1 MSKTRK
7 IIVALCA
14 VMAVLLTAAAW
25 LSGLFPFVHADG
37 AEKGPDGSA
46 ANLQL
51 LDVGMCTDSG
61 SEEKV
66 SFTINRNLGGDPFPV
81 VSPAADK
88 VVYTQAAGGTRT
100 LSGVY
105 YKLDLGKA
113 EKGVVAT
120 LVFSFAEDTVADGKV
135 VYGEG
140 DTLTIK
146 SGFSF
151 SNWNGSDLGIQYVSD
166 VTVTYLNGEWTG
178 VFPDLQLT
186 GLSASVGT
194 IVVSNVTI
202 IDFNLTNP
210 TGLDAFVDQDT
221 GWYTSGWG
229 DQAKYVYQDVSPYV
243 TYFISEDTPAYSRI
257 LYGAGKFGVE
267 RKSAAAPKAGEYI
280 LLKKG
285 FVLYDVLSY
294 TYEEG
299 IGKLALGAN
308 HYRPVLVLHRDIAFV
323 FDGTSWVESVPA
335 DSAEFTNSAE
345 EKASLAVNTVLPL
358 TWKISEGATEPMP
371 TFTSSNPDV
380 ATVSAAGE
388 VLGKSEGSVTITAK
402 FLGVSASV
410 DLTVGAEPAKES
422 LSVRVTNGSTR
433 ETSDGGTAQYIVAY
447 RGETLSAARAAEC
460 LTAKYHYANGLSGEE
475 FDVTEDMIGFGSF
488 SSAEAGE
495 TSVTVTSGG
504 LSADAP
510 VWVYNVI
517 TVDPLAPERIVTWGP
532 AMDLYFVDTISDNTG
547 SVVSVDLRDKTTYG
561 VPRDMVKMRTAN
573 TDSNQKSYTIHSIGQ
588 VNHQQQL
595 LFFEGFDGTDV
606 AGSLSVGVVLEFQE
620 SYRFYQW
627 IDDYWVAAYK
637 FAGEVRYVWTGSAW
651 TNYVADAEDFTV
663 EQTEYAD
670 MPVGVR
676 LPLNISCIPQGTYAN
691 VSYSSSDETVAEV
704 SAQGILVAKAAGTAT
719 ITVTM
724 GTVNKEIKV
733 TVVEAGAQGIA
744 LANNRTF
751 YVAENG
757 AFDVTKVRVKKD
769 LGNGYYGE
777 EIALTAETASFSL
790 DTSIAGKTQLE
801 ITIDDEANGLHG
813 TVTVQIDV
821 QESKEIYPDNILCA
835 DDNTFFGDAIAIYFQ
850 KTFPNTANVVPDKLT
865 AEEKASIVDNIEF
878 LRDGTPVTIKN
889 PNYLTFILS
898 FVPEVSGENI
908 HTYQRGDTILLKKG
922 LAFYVW
928 FGDIDNNNVP
938 VGEGDYVKVGEL
950 KYDVT
955 FTYNSNGKFFME
967 IAPVSG
973 VAKQETVEVGLN
985 AQYASNVAIVPEY
998 ATSGEWFFSS
1008 ADESIAVVNANGLI
1022 TGKSIGQ
1029 TTVTAILKKSD
1040 GTEISTVTF
1049 TVKVLDVV
1057 QSLKITSESPVR
1069 LDVGAELIVSD
1080 LVEKFGI
1087 KGVKLMASGEEG
1099 GLVDLSNARVTGYDP
1114 DLTGEQT
1121 LTFRV
1126 TVDGKSVTG
1135 TLTISVG
1142 TESTG
1147 GCGSCAASVSSAWAL
1162 LAFAAVFVIG
1172 RRKSV

>member
-7 IIVALCA
+7 SIVALCA

-46 ANLQL
+46 AYLQL

-66 SFTINRNLGGDPFPV
+66 SFTINRNLGGNPFSV

-105 YKLDLGKA
+105 YKLDPGKA

-151 SNWNGSDLGIQYVSD
+151 ANWNGGDLGIQYVSD

-178 VFPDLQLT
+178 VFPDSQLT
-186 GLSASVGT
+186 GLSVSIGS
-194 IVVSNVTI
+194 IIVSNCTV

-210 TGLDAFVDQDT
+210 TGENAVLDRES
-221 GWYTSGWG
+221 GWY
-229 DQAKYVYQDVSPYV
+229 DPYPDIKYFFQDISPYV
-243 TYFISEDTPAYSRI
+243 IYGTSEGSFSYNRVVF
-257 LYGAGKFGVE
+257 GAGKFGVWRNDGTDFAE
-267 RKSAAAPKAGEYI
+267 PQAGEYI

-285 FVLYDVLSY
+285 FVLYSVS
-294 TYEEG
+294 EVNG
-299 IGKLALGAN
+299 MVGMALTN
-308 HYRPVLVLHRDIAFV
+308 NLYRPVLVLHHDIAFV
-323 FDGTSWVESVPA
+323 YDGNGWKETVPA
-335 DSAEFTNSAE
+335 TSAEFTNTAE
-345 EKASLAVNTVLPL
+345 ETAKLGVNTVLPL

-371 TFTSSNPDV
+371 TFTSSNPEI
-380 ATVSAAGE
+380 ATVSENGV
-388 VLGKSEGSVTITAK
+388 VLGKATGEVTISAK
-402 FLGVSASV
+402 FMGVTATI
-410 DLTVGAEPAKES
+410 DLTVGAEPAKSS
-422 LSVRVTNGSTR
+422 LDVTVTNGSTR
-433 ETSDGGTAQYIVAY
+433 ETSVGGTAQYIVAY

-460 LTAKYHYANGLSGEE
+460 LTAKYLYANGLSGEK
-475 FDVTEDMIGFGSF
+475 FAVTEDMIGFEHF
-488 SSAEAGE
+488 SSAEAGK

-504 LSADAP
+504 LSVDVP
-510 VWVYNVI
+510 VWVYDVV
-517 TVDPLAPERIVTWGP
+517 TVDRLAPERIVTWGS

-547 SVVSVDLRDKTTYG
+547 SVESVDLRNKPFYG
-561 VPRDMVKMRTAN
+561 VPREMVSIRSAK
-573 TDSNQKSYTIHSIGQ
+573 TDTTQKSYGIHSIGQ

-595 LFFEGFDGTDV
+595 LFFNGFDGTDV
-606 AGSLSVGVVLEFQE
+606 AGSLSVGAVLEFHE
-620 SYRFYQW
+620 NYRFYQW
-627 IDDYWVAAYK
+627 IDNYWVAAYK

-651 TNYVADAEDFTV
+651 TDYVADAEDFTV

-733 TVVEAGAQGIA
+733 TVVEAGNQGVA

-757 AFDVTKVRVKKD
+757 TFDVTKVRVKKD
-769 LGNGYYGE
+769 LGGGYYGE
-777 EIALTAETASFSL
+777 EIALTSETATFSL
-790 DTSIAGKTQLE
+790 DTSITGKTQLE
-801 ITIDDEANGLHG
+801 ITVADEANGLHG

-821 QESKEIYPDNILCA
+821 QEAKEIYPDNILCA
-835 DDNTFFGDAIAIYFQ
+835 DDNTFFGDAIVIYFQ

-865 AEEKASIVDNIEF
+865 AEEKASIIDNIEF
-878 LRDGTPVTIKN
+878 LRNGSSVTIDN
-889 PNYLTFILS
+889 PCYLTFILS
-898 FVPEVSGENI
+898 FVPEIAGESI
-908 HTYQRGDTILLKKG
+908 HTYQQGDTIYLKKG
-922 LAFYVW
+922 LAFYSW

-955 FTYNSNGKFFME
+955 FTYTSNGKFFME
-967 IAPVSG
+967 IAPVNG
-973 VAKQETVEVGLN
+973 IAKQETVEVGLN
-985 AQYASNVAIVPEY
+985 AQYASNVVIVPEY

-1008 ADESIAVVNANGLI
+1008 ADESIATVNANGLI

-1057 QSLKITSESPVR
+1057 QSLKITSESPVH
-1069 LDVGAELIVSD
+1069 LDAGADLVVSD
-1080 LVEKFGI
+1080 LIGRFGI
-1087 KGVKLMASGEEG
+1087 KGVKLMASGLEG
-1099 GLVDLSNARVTGYDP
+1099 DEVDLSNARVTGYDP

-1142 TESTG
+1142 TSG
-1147 GCGSCAASVSSAWAL
+1147 SDGCGSCAASVSSVWAL
-1162 LAFAAVFVIG
+1162 LAVAAALVVG
-1172 RRKSV
+1172 RRK